1 MKQHQLGMSGSTILS
16 DPDLFEH
23 LFQQGCTHVE
33 IGEFP
38 DQTAFERFL
47 DMAEYHHV
55 TFGVHSPL
63 IRGGSKYDLIDS
75 VMYPVEKAREQ
86 FEQEV
91 NYLSTVGAEYVLVH
105 FPYFKHPVSYSTTN
119 VIEEG
124 LGFLSRLQEK
134 YGLPIVCEP
143 KLGQHRSPCGIHYLH
158 EFPKTFWNEYGLEI
172 CIDLG
177 DYRMATED
185 EWKTYIEPLLPFTR
199 VVHMHNVQLKQE
211 GYIWTLMH
219 PRAEGVFDMQPMI
232 EYLAS
237 QEAVF
242 FVFEHTPHTNPT
254 PIEVTEAIKWVERVV
269 NECMNL

>member
-1 MKQHQLGMSGSTILS
+1 MQHQLGMSGSTILS
-16 DPDLFEH
+16 DPDRFDH

-38 DQTAFERFL
+38 SQAAFKLFL
-47 DMAEYHHV
+47 EKARRHNV

-63 IRGGSKYDLIDS
+63 IRGGSKYDLIEN
-75 VMYPVEKAREQ
+75 VAQPVGKARTE

-91 NYLSTVGAEYVLVH
+91 HYLSTVGAEYVLVH
-105 FPYFKHPVSYSTTN
+105 FPYFKNSVSYPTKD

-124 LGFLSRLQEK
+124 LDFLSRLQTD
-134 YGLPIVCEP
+134 YGIPIVCEP
-143 KLGQHRSPCGIHYLH
+143 KLGQHKSPCGIHYLH
-158 EFPKTFWNEYGLEI
+158 EFPKTLWKQYGLGI

-185 EWKTYIEPLLPFTR
+185 EWKTYIEPLLPFTK

-219 PRAEGVFDMQPMI
+219 PKAYGVFDMQPMI

-237 QEAVF
+237 QQSVF
-242 FVFEHTPHTNPT
+242 FIFEHTPHTNPT
-254 PIEVTEAIKWVERVV
+254 SNEVAEAIQWIHKSLRNV
-269 NECMNL
+269 